1 MRKTNE
7 EPSMRLRSGILIA
20 CVLALPARAQV
31 TPMPGL
37 MPAEWRMEARGL
49 DDKKLGLVL
58 PCMINTLSANLRL
71 SAPQMRTKIVPTVGF
86 DFSVPRPAI
95 ELALL
100 HIEDDGDGKPVLL
113 LKKYGGPKVVP
124 DVRFPGPVAY
134 GKDVAVTVRWNGAGR
149 IEVTAAGK
157 TAVMTLSRA
166 PEGLELLVQGGKA
179 DITNIRTAW
188 TGPGQA
194 AACARPLR

>member
-1 MRKTNE
+1 
-7 EPSMRLRSGILIA
+7 MRLRSGILIA
-20 CVLALPARAQV
+20 CVLALPGLTPEVWAQV

-37 MPAEWRMEARGL
+37 MPAEWRMQARGL

-71 SAPQMRTKIVPTVGF
+71 SAPQMRTKIVPTVGL

-95 ELALL
+95 EQVLL
-100 HIEDDGDGKPVLL
+100 HIEDDGKGKPVLL
-113 LKKYGGPKVVP
+113 LKKYGGSKVVE
-124 DVRFPGPVAY
+124 DMRFPVDVAY
-134 GKDVAVTVRWNGAGR
+134 GKDVAVTVRWMRRNGAGR
-149 IEVTAAGK
+149 IEVTTART
-157 TAVMTLSRA
+157 TAVINLSKE